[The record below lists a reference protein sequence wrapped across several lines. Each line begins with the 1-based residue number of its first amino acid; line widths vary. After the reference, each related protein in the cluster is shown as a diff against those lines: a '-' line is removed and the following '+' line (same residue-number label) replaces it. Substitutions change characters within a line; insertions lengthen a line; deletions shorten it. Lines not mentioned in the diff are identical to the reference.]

1 MGLGAHVSSAHIA
14 DSRIATAAGNSS
26 SLQPSWSSL
35 QVTQL
40 RGQQD
45 HQFVIITGLGHGRP
59 FAQVA

>member
-14 DSRIATAAGNSS
+14 DSRTATAAGNSS
-26 SLQPSWSSL
+26 SLQPSWSL

-59 FAQVA
+59 FAQVT